1 MVRYTVERLVQALIV
16 IWTVVTIVFVL
27 ARLSGNPA
35 LLLAPLEATH
45 ADIERIS
52 ESLGL
57 NEPPYIQYIK
67 FISKF
72 AVGDFGQSYTF
83 QTPVSKLILN
93 ALPYSFE
100 LGAAAFLFASIAGL
114 SLGTVAALNV
124 GTWID
129 SAARYA
135 ALIGQSVPV
144 FWLGILFVLIF
155 AVKFRFL
162 PAFGAGSPEHLILPA
177 LALGLRPLASV
188 ARLTRSATLEVLRAE
203 HTLFQRSKGVGQVVL
218 LSHLFRN
225 VSLPVIT
232 LSGVQLG
239 DLLAGSVV
247 IETLFGW
254 PGLGRLAIQAVGL
267 RDYAVIQGVVT
278 VDTVIVVLLNLFVDL
293 SYGWLDPR
301 VRRRHT

>member
-1 MVRYTVERLVQALIV
+1 VYRYTAQRLVQALFV
-16 IWTVVTIVFVL
+16 VLTVVTVVFVL

-35 LLLAPLEATH
+35 LLLAPSEASKKDLV
-45 ADIERIS
+45 AIS
-52 ESLGL
+52 ASLGL
-57 NEPPYIQYIK
+57 DQPPWVQYVTFLGKITR
-67 FISKF
+67 
-72 AVGDFGQSYTF
+72 ADFGTSYTF
-83 QTPVSKLILN
+83 RAPVAELIGQ

-100 LGAAAFLFASIAGL
+100 LGAAAFIFASVAGIA
-114 SLGTVAALNV
+114 LGTTAALNS
-124 GTWID
+124 GRWID
-129 SAARYA
+129 TAARYL

-144 FWLGILFVLIF
+144 FWLGMLMVLVF
-155 AVKFRFL
+155 AAKLRVL
-162 PAFGAGSPEHLILPA
+162 PAFGSGGPEHLVLPA
-177 LALGLRPLASV
+177 IALGLRPLAAV
-188 ARLTRSATLEVLRAE
+188 ARLTRSATLEVMRAE
-203 HTLFQRSKGVGQVVL
+203 HTLFERSKGVSQYVL

-247 IETLFGW
+247 TETLFGW

-267 RDYAVIQGVVT
+267 RDYAVIQAVVT

-301 VRRRHT
+301 VRRRS

>member
-1 MVRYTVERLVQALIV
+1 VYRYTAQRLVQALFV
-16 IWTVVTIVFVL
+16 VLTVVTVVFVL

-35 LLLAPLEATH
+35 LLLAPSEASKKDLV
-45 ADIERIS
+45 AIS
-52 ESLGL
+52 ASLGL
-57 NEPPYIQYIK
+57 DQPPWVQYVT
-67 FISKF
+67 FLSKI
-72 AVGDFGQSYTF
+72 ARLDFGLSYTF
-83 QTPVSKLILN
+83 RAPVAELIGQ

-100 LGAAAFLFASIAGL
+100 LGAAAFLFASVAGIA
-114 SLGTVAALNV
+114 LGTTAALNS
-124 GTWID
+124 GSWID
-129 SAARYA
+129 SAARYL

-144 FWLGILFVLIF
+144 FWLGMLLVLVF
-155 AVKFRFL
+155 AAKLRVL
-162 PAFGAGSPEHLILPA
+162 PAFGAGGPEHLILPA
-177 LALGLRPLASV
+177 LALGLRPLAAI
-188 ARLTRSATLEVLRAE
+188 ARLTRSATLEVMRAE
-203 HTLFQRSKGVGQVVL
+203 HTLFERSKGVSQFVL

-247 IETLFGW
+247 TETLFGW

-267 RDYAVIQGVVT
+267 RDYAVIQAVVT

-301 VRRRHT
+301 VRRRS